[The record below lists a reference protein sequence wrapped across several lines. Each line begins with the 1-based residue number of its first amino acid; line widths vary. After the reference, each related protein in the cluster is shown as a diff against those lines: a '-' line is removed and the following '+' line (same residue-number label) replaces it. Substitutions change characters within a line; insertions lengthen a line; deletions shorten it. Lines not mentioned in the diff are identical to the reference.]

1 MKIFRNTFD
10 QLEFD
15 MIGIDASITNAIRR
29 ILLAEVSMYAQIVI
43 SVGNHLLS
51 FQVPTMAIEKV
62 LMYNNTSIIQDEV
75 MMM

>member
-1 MKIFRNTFD
+1 
-10 QLEFD
+10 